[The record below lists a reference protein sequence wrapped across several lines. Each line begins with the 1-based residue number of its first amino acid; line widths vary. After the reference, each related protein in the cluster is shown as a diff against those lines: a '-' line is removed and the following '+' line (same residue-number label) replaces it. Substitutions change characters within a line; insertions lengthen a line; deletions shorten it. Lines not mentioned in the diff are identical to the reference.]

1 MDFLGIFSSTLLL
14 FLVLLIVLNI
24 YVINMYYKLSSR
36 CDAMFDE
43 IVRSIK
49 QIQMNFAIS
58 QIDTKYPI
66 GGSSNGDDE
75 LKEVNISP
83 ECLNFHPNSPSSLI
97 EVSSEYDTDGEDID
111 TDNDENEDIDTDDDE
126 DIDIDEDESESE
138 NDVIN
143 YINEFD
149 INGECDNYEDDIN
162 GNIKNIH
169 VSLEHQDLSNI
180 NVSLIGSPVDE
191 LPVDELPVDELP
203 VDELPVDELPVDEL
217 PVDELP
223 VDELPVDELPVDELP
238 VDESPVD
245 ELPINTVTN
254 EPDVDVVAVKLV
266 DETVVNID
274 EFVPVAVSENVELV
288 VKKRQSRKNMNE
300 GDYKKMPLNEL
311 KKYAGENGVVVDVSK
326 MKKNEIIKLI
336 EIATSDIINVI

>member
-1 MDFLGIFSSTLLL
+1 MDFLGIFSSSLLL

-36 CDAMFDE
+36 CDVMFDE
-43 IVRSIK
+43 IVRSIR

-58 QIDTKYPI
+58 QINTKYPI

-75 LKEVNISP
+75 LKEVNISS

-97 EVSSEYDTDGEDID
+97 EVSSEYDTDGDDEDISENEDID
-111 TDNDENEDIDTDDDE
+111 TDNDDEDVDIDE
-126 DIDIDEDESESE
+126 DEDESESE
-138 NDVIN
+138 NDEIN
-143 YINEFD
+143 YMNEFD

-180 NVSLIGSPVDE
+180 NVSLIG
-191 LPVDELPVDELP
+191 LPD
-203 VDELPVDELPVDEL
+203 
-217 PVDELP
+217 
-223 VDELPVDELPVDELP
+223 
-238 VDESPVD
+238 
-245 ELPINTVTN
+245 
-254 EPDVDVVAVKLV
+254 DVVADKLH
-266 DETVVNID
+266 DDVVAIELVD
-274 EFVPVAVSENVELV
+274 EFVPVAVSENVELVNEFVSDDVNKFVSDDVVTDKLPDDVVAVSENVELV

-300 GDYKKMPLNEL
+300 GDYKKLPLNEL

-336 EIATSDIINVI
+336 EIATSAASNASDTSDVI